1 MASTISMACT
11 PSSPATSGL
20 RPLAMAS
27 PKSRNCRSKG
37 SSEIAMGSLAPE
49 ATALATGA
57 GSAES
62 FSTSQVVSLSP
73 ETMAVPL
80 VPWSSMRSVYP
91 GQKALPIWI
100 TPVAPLENFMTAL
113 ITSSDSILCR
123 APSCQKPQSSFT
135 GPASQRRIS
144 TLCLFA
150 LLIAACGDAFTA
162 ANDAGTLPRLDGSSD
177 ASIDEGAPDSNVE
190 DARGP
195 RDAGPRDALAD
206 DGGESDGGDS
216 GPVTK
221 PDGGGVIDAG
231 PLCLKTCPSGFD
243 CLVGKCEDRAALHF
257 GATAATGNWS
267 YGSFKSFG
275 STKFA
280 PYTANWTAPGIG
292 IVFVSDAKDVVTSSV
307 FHSVA

>member
-1 MASTISMACT
+1 MQ
-11 PSSPATSGL
+11 G
-20 RPLAMAS
+20 AMQ
-27 PKSRNCRSKG
+27 G
-37 SSEIAMGSLAPE
+37 
-49 ATALATGA
+49 TGA
-57 GSAES
+57 GRRR
-62 FSTSQVVSLSP
+62 VS
-73 ETMAVPL
+73 
-80 VPWSSMRSVYP
+80 
-91 GQKALPIWI
+91 
-100 TPVAPLENFMTAL
+100 
-113 ITSSDSILCR
+113 
-123 APSCQKPQSSFT
+123 
-135 GPASQRRIS
+135 
-144 TLCLFA
+144 LCLFA

-190 DARGP
+190 DARRP

-307 FHSVA
+307 FHSVTSAMYKGMNIPPATLGIYPGVTSDIDSVVRWTAPAAGHYAITATFTGLGSMPLTMVATNVNVGQTVGPGQTINAFGGTNSAVYTNADVSMNALDTIDFYVSFAMMAGDAGAQQGGTGLDARITAN